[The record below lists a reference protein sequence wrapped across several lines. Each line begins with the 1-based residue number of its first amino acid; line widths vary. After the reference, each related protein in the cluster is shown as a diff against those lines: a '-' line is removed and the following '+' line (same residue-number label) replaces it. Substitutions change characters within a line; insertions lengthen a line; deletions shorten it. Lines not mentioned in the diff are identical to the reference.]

1 MGAAQKRLLFVNG
14 TMGAGKSA
22 TCAALLKQM
31 QPAVFLDGD
40 WCWNMQPFLVNEET
54 KAMVTGNIVYLLR
67 NFLRCSAYGTVIFG
81 WVMHQREII
90 DGLLEQ
96 LQDLDFR
103 FYLFT
108 LTLSEGALR
117 ARLEHDIAN
126 GVRSA
131 DVIERSVA
139 RLPLYDT
146 MDSIKIDVS
155 SIHPEEA
162 ARRICREIER
172 REEL

>member
-1 MGAAQKRLLFVNG
+1 
-14 TMGAGKSA
+14 
-22 TCAALLKQM
+22 
-31 QPAVFLDGD
+31 
-40 WCWNMQPFLVNEET
+40 
-54 KAMVTGNIVYLLR
+54 MVTGNIVYLLR
-67 NFLRCSAYGTVIFG
+67 NFLRCSAYETVIFG

-155 SIHPEEA
+155 SIRPEEA
-162 ARRICREIER
+162 AQRICGEIER
-172 REEL
+172 REEP

>member
-1 MGAAQKRLLFVNG
+1 MVHAILFNEGKKSIVTG
-14 TMGAGKSA
+14 TM
-22 TCAALLKQM
+22 
-31 QPAVFLDGD
+31 
-40 WCWNMQPFLVNEET
+40 
-54 KAMVTGNIVYLLR
+54 VYLLR
-67 NFLRCSAYGTVIFG
+67 NFLQCSHDDTVIFG
-81 WVMHQREII
+81 WVMNQREII
-90 DGLLEQ
+90 EGLLEQ

-117 ARLEHDIAN
+117 ARLEDDIAN

-139 RLPLYDT
+139 RLPFYDT

-155 SIHPEEA
+155 TIRPEEA
-162 ARRICREIER
+162 AQRICREIER
-172 REEL
+172 REEP

>member
-1 MGAAQKRLLFVNG
+1 MAKTLYLIGGPMGV
-14 TMGAGKSA
+14 GK
-22 TCAALLKQM
+22 TTVGQTLKKQLGNCA
-31 QPAVFLDGD
+31 FLDGD
-40 WCWNMQPFLVNEET
+40 WCWDADPFIVTDET
-54 KAMVTGNIVYLLR
+54 KRMVQDNIVYLLN
-67 NFLRCSAYGTVIFG
+67 NFLRCSAYETVIFG

-108 LTLSEGALR
+108 LTLSERALR
-117 ARLEHDIAN
+117 ARLEDDIAN

-139 RLPLYDT
+139 RLPFYDT

-155 SIHPEEA
+155 SIRPEEA
-162 ARRICREIER
+162 AQRICREIER
-172 REEL
+172 REEP

>member
-1 MGAAQKRLLFVNG
+1 
-14 TMGAGKSA
+14 
-22 TCAALLKQM
+22 
-31 QPAVFLDGD
+31 
-40 WCWNMQPFLVNEET
+40 
-54 KAMVTGNIVYLLR
+54 MVTGNIVYLLR
-67 NFLRCSAYGTVIFG
+67 NFLRCSAYETVIFG

-108 LTLSEGALR
+108 LTLSEGAL
-117 ARLEHDIAN
+117 EHDIAN

-155 SIHPEEA
+155 SIRPEEA
-162 ARRICREIER
+162 AQRICREIER
-172 REEL
+172 REEP

>member
-1 MGAAQKRLLFVNG
+1 MKRLWLIG
-14 TMGAGKSA
+14 GPMGVGKS
-22 TCAALLKQM
+22 TVGRLLQARL
-31 QPAVFLDGD
+31 PSCVYLDGD

-54 KAMVTGNIVYLLR
+54 KAKVTGNIVYLLR
-67 NFLRCSAYGTVIFG
+67 NFLRCSAYETVIFG

-117 ARLEHDIAN
+117 ARLEDDIAN

-139 RLPLYDT
+139 RLPFYDT

-155 SIHPEEA
+155 TIRPEEA
-162 ARRICREIER
+162 AQRICREIER
-172 REEL
+172 REEP